1 MNKNGLWKKL
11 LDRIDVRVRV
21 GQCTLNG
28 IADASKIIFFSF
40 FFKMF
45 FFSNQHF
52 S

>member
-28 IADASKIIFFSF
+28 IADASKIIFILFFQTVF
-40 FFKMF
+40 FFKPAF
-45 FFSNQHF
+45 
-52 S
+52 